1 MARPIR
7 RVTGPM
13 RTGRPGGEYRIL
25 LSAAPDPAW
34 RRKWFQILDVS
45 AAARPLAILLA
56 GGNSK
61 SLTFTTTG
69 DLRADVT
76 LIDQLLEAVVP

>member
-1 MARPIR
+1 MPRPIR
-7 RVTGPM
+7 RMTGPM

-25 LSAAPDPAW
+25 LSVAPDPTW
-34 RRKWFQILDVS
+34 RRKWFQILDAS

-56 GGNSK
+56 SGDAK
-61 SLTFTTTG
+61 SLTFTTSG

-76 LIDQLLEAVVP
+76 LIDRLLETVVP